1 MDVNGW
7 ASDLIAITGRL
18 IELMRREIEMLR
30 VMRPSGLK
38 ELQEEKSALA
48 RLYEQQIKALRES
61 PVRLTALASVLKDEL
76 VAVTRHYEKTL
87 TVNAQALKAA
97 RDANEGLLKAIVDAA
112 SQGRSTTYS
121 STGTRTSAR
130 KADAEPVSLA
140 IDQRF

>member
-18 IELMRREIEMLR
+18 IELMRREIEMLHA
-30 VMRPSGLK
+30 MRSGGLE
-38 ELQEEKSALA
+38 ELQEEKFALA
-48 RLYEQQIKALRES
+48 RLYEQQIKALQES

-76 VAVTRHYEKTL
+76 VAVTRQYEKTL

-112 SQGRSTTYS
+112 SQERSTTYS
-121 STGTRTSAR
+121 SAGTRTSAR

-140 IDQRF
+140 IDKRF